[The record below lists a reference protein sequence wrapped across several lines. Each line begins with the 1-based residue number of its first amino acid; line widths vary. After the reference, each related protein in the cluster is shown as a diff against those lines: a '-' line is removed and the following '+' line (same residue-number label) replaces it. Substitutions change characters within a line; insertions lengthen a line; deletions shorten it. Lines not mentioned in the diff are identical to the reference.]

1 MDRHETDDDYD
12 SSDESDSSYTSDGPY
27 RDDASH
33 VGEDIPSE
41 GEQSFLPQ
49 TRHRITPSEFLTCTA
64 APAFSA
70 SQALG
75 MLQES
80 YCMNYGRQQY
90 GSKPTSETDDYFPR
104 FYLDMWSLVGLPL
117 RSVVLE
123 GSSFDN
129 VTFTLQYWQA
139 SYSSKHANSSLSFE
153 LTGRTF
159 RLATGSAREVWFVVM
174 HPVEAEMTELP
185 GSHRTGNGR
194 HRQADTG
201 ERSAMRK
208 DHAEALAIYI
218 KQIFQEGALLGEG
231 VEPSWT
237 LGDGRSQNMTL
248 QKWSLFQMLFMEKWS
263 TFAET
268 HGYDDYWAEHQPAF
282 HAYDHGANVDIPIPS
297 GMANVSREVPIHPD
311 EDASYSGS
319 SRQEREREDISQREI
334 TDDESDSRMPE
345 RMDSEG
351 AASESGRATDQE
363 LYQDGLEELRGD
375 LERRYNLDHIA
386 QISYAIAANIYC
398 SENSPQSDGTTP
410 AEAKPLCLLAD
421 RRQVTAAYEGI
432 PFTFYPLAFHP
443 RFGNFVAKRPP
454 QFLNNLY
461 TTMCSNMKVQND
473 GHEVLH
479 FGGFQG
485 YCSGLKR
492 AIRHRKEDLL
502 ATQGCATA
510 ALTLSPSEASRGPA
524 RLRAKHERLLGV
536 IRGQQTPE
544 QPQASTPF
552 ARESQRINTIIEEK
566 EVAFRMEQVVTVRT
580 SGLIPERRNFFTVL
594 RPIFQYMRFFLSE
607 RDQYRTILRA
617 FPLSLFPGILCG
629 FARLFELSF
638 EGMEKRY
645 RASGDNGLDLA
656 LCESIACLDR
666 LGNYCFTGDPRVL
679 PRTVLGPL
687 RTMESLKYGWP
698 YVSPEMLDFQT
709 ETGRMNMIRWPTSGV
724 EQKRL
729 ILMHVAALNYHYGPH
744 VAADRQSQIWFGQVG
759 CKGIRHVSAA
769 LEFLEDVFRELW
781 IPQMVVFMVTQLRR
795 QLNRGVQGGMT
806 LAERSHEAK
815 EASTLLKSW
824 EADKEPFSMEQH
836 NKLFENGPSRV
847 LSNVRRNNKSAHDFA
862 RDLYASCR
870 GTSKADGQAF
880 TTKKST
886 WHVIICNAI
895 RLTKKKDVS
904 RDDWIDGLAC
914 AISSAGIQWVPG
926 QYKGRLTS
934 MEVLEL
940 VGPPKNRKILTAP
953 RDSLKRK
960 AAEAEEQWSRENQQP
975 RDPRRQIIHFGC
987 AYPFTAVPKLILDGF
1002 AAHQKVHRL
1011 KTPRV
1016 ANHYE
1021 AALSCLLRW
1030 VGQDGCNLMLML
1042 VLTLAASSKT
1052 PKFDFEKRQ
1061 FEAAPMERNRE
1072 QFAATLV
1079 MRMLWFVFP
1088 SDFSEIEGVNGRVSI
1103 KEMMKKTGYYYTNNW
1118 MLVGLDWVSATTGRP
1133 NLPNSDCIMFS
1144 VEQLKSRRETL
1155 EGLRQSD
1162 PNGFIAEVFRSH
1174 EPVWVERCASIIVD
1188 EPSRS

>member
-1 MDRHETDDDYD
+1 MDRHEMDDDYD
-12 SSDESDSSYTSDGPY
+12 LSDESDPLYRSDEPY
-27 RDDASH
+27 HDDASD
-33 VGEDIPSE
+33 VGEDIASE
-41 GEQSFLPQ
+41 GEESFLPQ
-49 TRHRITPSEFLTCTA
+49 TRRRITP
-64 APAFSA
+64 APDFTA

-75 MLQES
+75 MFQES
-80 YCMNYGRQQY
+80 YCMDYGRRQY

-139 SYSSKHANSSLSFE
+139 SYSSKHANSSLPFE

-174 HPVEAEMTELP
+174 HPVQAEITELP
-185 GSHRTGNGR
+185 GSHRAGTGR

-201 ERSAMRK
+201 ERSAMRM
-208 DHAEALAIYI
+208 DHAEALAIFI
-218 KQIFQEGALLGEG
+218 KDVFQEGALLGEG
-231 VEPSWT
+231 VEPSWK
-237 LGDGRSQNMTL
+237 LGDGRSQNITL
-248 QKWSLFQMLFMEKWS
+248 QQWSLFQTLFMEKWS

-282 HAYDHGANVDIPIPS
+282 HAYDHGANVYIPIPP
-297 GMANVSREVPIHPD
+297 GIDNVSREVPIRP
-311 EDASYSGS
+311 
-319 SRQEREREDISQREI
+319 
-334 TDDESDSRMPE
+334 
-345 RMDSEG
+345 DSEG
-351 AASESGRATDQE
+351 AASQDGRATEQE
-363 LYQDGLEELRGD
+363 LYQDSLEKLRGD

-410 AEAKPLCLLAD
+410 AEVRPLCLLAD
-421 RRQVTAAYEGI
+421 RTQVTAAYEGI

-510 ALTLSPSEASRGPA
+510 ALTLSPSDASRGPA
-524 RLRAKHERLLGV
+524 RLRTKHERLLGV
-536 IRGQQTPE
+536 ICGQQTPE
-544 QPQASTPF
+544 QPQASIPF

-594 RPIFQYMRFFLSE
+594 RPIFQYMRFFLRE

-638 EGMEKRY
+638 KEMENRY
-645 RASGDNGLDLA
+645 RASGNNGLDLA

-687 RTMESLKYGWP
+687 QTMESLKCGWP
-698 YVSPEMLDFQT
+698 YVSPEMLNFQT
-709 ETGRMNMIRWPTSGV
+709 ETGSMDMMRWPKSGV
-724 EQKRL
+724 EQKHL
-729 ILMHVAALNYHYGPH
+729 ILMHVAALNYHYGPQ
-744 VAADRQSQIWFGQVG
+744 VASDRQSQIWFGQVG
-759 CKGIRHVSAA
+759 CKGIRDVSAA
-769 LEFLEDVFRELW
+769 IQFLEDVFLEVW
-781 IPQMVVFMVTQLRR
+781 IPQTVAFMVLQLRR
-795 QLNRGVQGGMT
+795 KLHCGVQGGMT

-815 EASTLLKSW
+815 EANTLLKSW
-824 EADKEPFSMEQH
+824 EADKKPFSIEQQD
-836 NKLFENGPSRV
+836 KLFKNSSSSV
-847 LSNVRRNNKSAHDFA
+847 LGQVRCESTSAHDFA
-862 RDLYASCR
+862 RDLYLSCR
-870 GTSKADGQAF
+870 DSSKVKDQAF
-880 TTKKST
+880 TTKYST
-886 WHVIICNAI
+886 WHAIIRNAI
-895 RLTKKKDVS
+895 GLTKKKDVS
-904 RDDWIDGLAC
+904 RDDWIDGLEY
-914 AISSAGIQWVPG
+914 AIFSAGIQWVPG
-926 QYKGRLTS
+926 QYRGRPTCTV
-934 MEVLEL
+934 VLSL
-940 VGPPKNRKILTAP
+940 AALGAPKNRKVLTAP
-953 RDSLKRK
+953 RESLKRM
-960 AAEAEEQWSRENQQP
+960 AMEAEDQLSRENQQS

-987 AYPFTAVPKLILDGF
+987 AYPFTAIPKLILDGF
-1002 AAHQKVHRL
+1002 AAHEKVHRL

-1030 VGQDGCNLMLML
+1030 LGQDERCNLMLML

-1088 SDFSEIEGVNGRVSI
+1088 RDFSEIEGVNGRVSTR
-1103 KEMMKKTGYYYTNNW
+1103 EMMQKTGYYTNNW
-1118 MLVGLDWVSATTGRP
+1118 MLVGLDWVSPTTDRP
-1133 NLPNSDCIMFS
+1133 NLPNKDCIMSS

-1162 PNGFIAEVFRSH
+1162 PNGFIAEVFGSH
-1174 EPVWVERCASIIVD
+1174 EPVWVGRCASIIMD
-1188 EPSRS
+1188 EPSRT